1 MTPFLPLFG
10 RRGSRW
16 LVGAVCASA
25 AVLVWIGYRAISE
38 WEQAA
43 GQVASRRADAAVNLL
58 VAALTRDMR
67 GVQQLM
73 LTSLDRD
80 GSTAG
85 ANSEL
90 VRPIGNALARYPYP
104 EVFFAWQDPP
114 TPDSVVFYSR
124 PERRPAWL
132 IGASGAI
139 ACFQWSRAATRPW
152 RNGCWRASTATARKD
167 GDFRCLI

>member
-1 MTPFLPLFG
+1 MTRFLPLFG

-16 LVGAVCASA
+16 LVAAVCASA
-25 AVLVWIGYRAISE
+25 AVLVWIGYRAISQ

-80 GSTAG
+80 GSNAG
-85 ANSEL
+85 ANNAL
-90 VRPIGNALARYPYP
+90 IRPIGSALARYPYP

-114 TPDSVVFYSR
+114 TADSVIFYSR

-132 IGASGAI
+132 TGASGA
-139 ACFQWSRAATRPW
+139 PM
-152 RNGCWRASTATARKD
+152 
-167 GDFRCLI
+167 